1 MCMYEDTT
9 FKHFNKVILRA
20 CITHSTFMDSC
31 SIVTER
37 NLKFLQLLFKLFK
50 TSKMEKNFNESK
62 KYQFFVMKMSEDKSA
77 WFSIE
82 ISRFVKLLISFKVFS
97 IFLRVNFLLSYPN
110 KVFVW
115 DNVNAAVRLT
125 SARRKINTYQSTNA
139 SLTQSFSY
147 LL

>member
-77 WFSIE
+77 
-82 ISRFVKLLISFKVFS
+82 
-97 IFLRVNFLLSYPN
+97 
-110 KVFVW
+110 
-115 DNVNAAVRLT
+115 
-125 SARRKINTYQSTNA
+125 
-139 SLTQSFSY
+139 
-147 LL
+147 